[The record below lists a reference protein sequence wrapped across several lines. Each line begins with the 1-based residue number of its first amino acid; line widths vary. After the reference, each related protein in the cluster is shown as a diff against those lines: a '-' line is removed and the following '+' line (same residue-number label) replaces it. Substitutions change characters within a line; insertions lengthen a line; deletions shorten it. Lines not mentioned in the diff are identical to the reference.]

1 MTFGTRR
8 DQLKATAVDWL
19 PTKET
24 VAIWNL
30 ASAPV
35 GLAGAALFGLV
46 ACRGQIPSGF
56 DLKWQEMLAIAVL
69 TLAVFVGHELIHAG
83 AMKRFGARPR
93 FGMAEGASSALSS
106 AFYATAPGH
115 LFTRGEYLAV
125 TLAPAALV
133 SGVGLLL
140 CLTPWAVVFW
150 LPLTFHLM
158 SCVGDLA
165 IALRILREP
174 AATLCEDLSD
184 GVRFVRV
191 QEEEQEERPEWEREP

>member
-1 MTFGTRR
+1 MTVGTGRER
-8 DQLKATAVDWL
+8 QLSAPSVDWL

-56 DLKWQEMLAIAVL
+56 DIKWQEMLAIAVI
-69 TLAVFVGHELIHAG
+69 TLIVFVAHELTHAG

-93 FGMAEGASSALSS
+93 FGIAEGAASVLGS

-115 LFTRGEYLAV
+115 LFTRDQYLAL
-125 TLAPAALV
+125 TMAPAAV
-133 SGVGLLL
+133 ISGVGLLL
-140 CLTPWAVVFW
+140 CLTPWAVVVW

-158 SCVGDLA
+158 SCVGDFA
-165 IALRILREP
+165 IALRTLQEP
-174 AATLCEDLSD
+174 DTTLCEDLHD

-191 QEEEQEERPEWEREP
+191 ADEERTRT